1 MNTSRKIAHSI
12 FNKLKLVRLRFP
24 TELEFEPIQVCN
36 AKCFTCPYTT
46 LSEDPDYTKQ
56 KMTRD
61 QVENL
66 LSQFGELLKKHKYTG
81 DTRINPYR
89 YSDPL
94 ITKNLDVVLSTARKY
109 GMRVAITTNAKGFN
123 SRTIP
128 LLEEYI
134 DNLTDNISI
143 SILGSTQEEVMTNMK
158 VDLSRTIK
166 ILTELADKK
175 SILVKKINVSLR
187 IIEGTQQERKN
198 LAVLAAKLNK
208 LGYSHHI
215 KSDWIH
221 NRVDGEK
228 TQQSQDNFV
237 KGCNLWHNKLLR
249 RLEVMVNGNVVLCDD
264 DAEGRRIF
272 GNVFKE
278 SIESIWN
285 GTLLEE
291 HSKIFATK
299 YSEDKE
305 SLICTHCSRA
315 EYKKRKYNA
324 LHSIKDIGV
333 GPFLKQAALRNVKTV

>member
-1 MNTSRKIAHSI
+1 MNTTKKIADAM
-12 FNKLKLVRLRFP
+12 FDKLRLVRLKFP

-61 QVENL
+61 QIESL
-66 LSQFGELLKKHKYTG
+66 LSQFGELIKKHKYTG
-81 DTRINPYR
+81 GTRINPYR

-94 ITKNLDVVLSTARKY
+94 ITKNLDLVLSTARKY
-109 GMRVAITTNAKGFN
+109 GMRVQITTNAKGFN

-134 DNLTDNISI
+134 DDLTENISI

-158 VDLSRTIK
+158 VDLSRTMK
-166 ILTELADKK
+166 TLAELSDKK
-175 SILVKKINVSLR
+175 SILVKKIDVSLR
-187 IIEGTQQERKN
+187 IIEGTQQEREN
-198 LAVLAAKLNK
+198 LAVLAAKLKK
-208 LGYSHHI
+208 LGYSHRI

-221 NRVDGEK
+221 NRIGGGI
-228 TQQSQDNFV
+228 QQSQESFI
-237 KGCNLWHNKLLR
+237 KGCNLWNNKLLR

-264 DAEGRRIF
+264 DAEGRRVF

-285 GTLLEE
+285 GPLLEE

-299 YSEDKE
+299 YSGDKRIL
-305 SLICTHCSRA
+305 SAPTAQGRNIRKGSTMPCTLLEISGSVR
-315 EYKKRKYNA
+315 
-324 LHSIKDIGV
+324 S
-333 GPFLKQAALRNVKTV
+333 